1 MTNHQSLRTI
11 ADIAT
16 ANYYRDINSIDD
28 LTNYMRAELFL
39 ATDETIDTPAD
50 IALAID
56 RDIHDLL
63 HNANL
68 DMLLPDIPADLSD
81 DDYDALMRRCDNFY
95 LACLIARRLIRRFA
109 A

>member
-1 MTNHQSLRTI
+1 MTNNQSLRTI

-16 ANYYRDINSIDD
+16 ANYYRDINSISD

-39 ATDETIDTPAD
+39 TDDDTIDTPAD

-68 DMLLPDIPADLSD
+68 DMLLPNTDDLSD
-81 DDYDALMRRCDNFY
+81 DDYDSLMRRCDNFY
-95 LACLIARRLIRRFA
+95 LACLIARRLIRRFN
-109 A
+109 